1 MTTAE
6 PMGIAIALVMTIRA
20 TRFHDNPRWRRE
32 CAILGAGIVTLIL
45 TKELLAPL
53 ILLPVVVA
61 LTMRRDGT
69 FSTPS
74 RSARNIALFLTV
86 LVATAATMAP
96 VVIIYLSADSSSY
109 ASLYGREMQSPV
121 ALLAIWLSGLVPFD
135 LVGAPGNAGWLIA
148 FVGAT
153 ILLAAGWRIGFDFD
167 RRARWLLL
175 IALAVPLAGVLAY
188 TPNPWFARFYLLPY
202 LTGAALLTGMAVTYL
217 QTHGRSATIVAV
229 ACWVGMS
236 VYAISTA
243 ALLAARTDAVQR
255 RDDRII
261 AFVHDSHDADTV
273 VIAMARPFPADWV
286 AETSVKGAPR
296 GLGANLRRFSQA
308 SDRPWPPTRE
318 ASCDDGRRTIT
329 ESRAV
334 IVLNFEESCDLGTDR
349 ASHRIVHRFRRFDW
363 SALRLVHDSTQA
375 RAFRIPAAPLN

>member
-1 MTTAE
+1 
-6 PMGIAIALVMTIRA
+6 
-20 TRFHDNPRWRRE
+20 
-32 CAILGAGIVTLIL
+32 
-45 TKELLAPL
+45 
-53 ILLPVVVA
+53 
-61 LTMRRDGT
+61 
-69 FSTPS
+69 
-74 RSARNIALFLTV
+74 
-86 LVATAATMAP
+86 
-96 VVIIYLSADSSSY
+96 
-109 ASLYGREMQSPV
+109 
-121 ALLAIWLSGLVPFD
+121 
-135 LVGAPGNAGWLIA
+135 
-148 FVGAT
+148 
-153 ILLAAGWRIGFDFD
+153 
-167 RRARWLLL
+167 
-175 IALAVPLAGVLAY
+175 VLAY

>member
-1 MTTAE
+1 
-6 PMGIAIALVMTIRA
+6 MTIRA

-167 RRARWLLL
+167 RRAPWLF
-175 IALAVPLAGVLAY
+175 PSQG
-188 TPNPWFARFYLLPY
+188 
-202 LTGAALLTGMAVTYL
+202 
-217 QTHGRSATIVAV
+217 
-229 ACWVGMS
+229 CW
-236 VYAISTA
+236 
-243 ALLAARTDAVQR
+243 
-255 RDDRII
+255 
-261 AFVHDSHDADTV
+261 
-273 VIAMARPFPADWV
+273 
-286 AETSVKGAPR
+286 
-296 GLGANLRRFSQA
+296 
-308 SDRPWPPTRE
+308 PTRQIP
-318 ASCDDGRRTIT
+318 G
-329 ESRAV
+329 SR
-334 IVLNFEESCDLGTDR
+334 G
-349 ASHRIVHRFRRFDW
+349 
-363 SALRLVHDSTQA
+363 STCC
-375 RAFRIPAAPLN
+375 PT